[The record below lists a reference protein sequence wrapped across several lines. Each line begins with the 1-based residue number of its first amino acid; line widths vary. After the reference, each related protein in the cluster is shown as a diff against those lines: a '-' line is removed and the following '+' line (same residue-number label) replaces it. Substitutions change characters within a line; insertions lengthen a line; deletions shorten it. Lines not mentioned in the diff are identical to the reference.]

1 MPLNLSSEITKI
13 KMRMGIYGISLP
25 IDDVNK
31 YIEETIQLVTIPT
44 FSIYQPYYD
53 HLHVNV
59 DDLQK
64 VPIFDQSADR
74 SAYILP
80 DFKNRK
86 LLTVADV
93 KYDDT
98 GILNYS
104 GVAGYAIAG
113 LLPYNNSS
121 LMQQAMLTNVTSQLY
136 SMMYPKLTYEFIEP
150 CTLILYNQ
158 IVSNTLDITLAFE
171 HHKSLATIPQTAETS
186 FFELA
191 LCDCEINFYQIAK
204 HWKSIETAIG
214 TVNLDID
221 DWADAQN
228 RRQEL
233 LNEWDNLYHLDIPG
247 SIVYK

>member
-1 MPLNLSSEITKI
+1 
-13 KMRMGIYGISLP
+13 
-25 IDDVNK
+25 
-31 YIEETIQLVTIPT
+31 
-44 FSIYQPYYD
+44 
-53 HLHVNV
+53 
-59 DDLQK
+59 
-64 VPIFDQSADR
+64 
-74 SAYILP
+74 
-80 DFKNRK
+80 
-86 LLTVADV
+86 
-93 KYDDT
+93 
-98 GILNYS
+98 
-104 GVAGYAIAG
+104 
-113 LLPYNNSS
+113 
-121 LMQQAMLTNVTSQLY
+121 MLTNVTSQLY

-233 LNEWDNLYHLDIPG
+233 LSEWDNLYHLDIPG